1 MPTIHRFNAS
11 AASDSPSGSFLSM
24 PPCRHLMLNTMDQKT
39 KTKTKTKA
47 IDKPMPEA
55 RPQKDAKSTL
65 PKPTQPP
72 TLGRAMTA
80 AKAVDEQD
88 LRLFQAADLDGNG
101 KITREEFLST
111 FVRAGL
117 KLSDLRFSES
127 LQELGLLSPRHDSEI
142 DFDDFQKI
150 IRPNIHLIR
159 RVLKAQL
166 IIPDFQDFCQDID
179 TIYEAVSV
187 HDGGALANYI
197 PQLAR
202 VDERNFAVA
211 ICTIDGQRYSRGNTL
226 ENFTVQSTSK
236 TIAYCLALEEL
247 GAEVVHQHVGREP
260 SGLGF
265 NELTLNS
272 KGLPHNPM
280 INAGAIMC
288 CSLIRH
294 DLPHADR
301 FDYVLNHWSRLT
313 GNDRITF
320 NNAVYLS
327 ERETAHRNRALS
339 HYMMETKAFP
349 AWAELEET
357 LEFYFQSCS
366 IELNADQMSVVAAT
380 MANGGTCPITGEKIF
395 KTNTVQHCLSLMYSC
410 GMYDYSGEWAFMV
423 GLPAKSGVSGA
434 VMVVIPNV
442 LGLCIWSPNLDVQG
456 NSVRGVE
463 FCKQLVQKFSV
474 HNYDNLDFQSEKKNP
489 RVSPIQRE
497 SEEITSLIEVASR
510 GDLTAITQYQ
520 IRGADMNAGD
530 YDNRTPLH
538 LAAAGG
544 HKNVVQFLLEHGAN
558 ANVTDR
564 WGCTPLNDAEQQG
577 HKAVAAI
584 LQEAGAKRGQD
595 SYPQA
600 DIKLPSS
607 VTTDVTALIWAASQG
622 NLNAMLPYIAR
633 GISMDAADYDG
644 RTAIHLAAAEGQL
657 NVIEFLL
664 ANQVNP
670 NVQDRWG
677 FTPLDDAM
685 RHRHDAI
692 VKALKQAE
700 AYSGAALRSTQI

>member
-1 MPTIHRFNAS
+1 MNPKSKTK
-11 AASDSPSGSFLSM
+11 AAP
-24 PPCRHLMLNTMDQKT
+24 KT
-39 KTKTKTKA
+39 KTSEGFPT
-47 IDKPMPEA
+47 PEP
-55 RPQKDAKSTL
+55 RPGTASTASQS
-65 PKPTQPP
+65 PSSAP
-72 TLGRAMTA
+72 ATA
-80 AKAVDEQD
+80 DQEPVTMAASVVDEQD
-88 LRLFQAADLDGNG
+88 LRLFQSVDVDGSG
-101 KITREEFLST
+101 TITREEFLNA

-117 KLSDLRFSES
+117 KLTDLRFSES
-127 LQELGLLSPRHDSEI
+127 LQELSSLAPRSDSEI
-142 DFDDFQKI
+142 TLEQFQKI

-159 RVLKAQL
+159 RLLKAQL
-166 IIPDFQDFCQDID
+166 IIPDFQDFCRDID
-179 TIYEAVSV
+179 KIYERVS
-187 HDGGALANYI
+187 HHTGGSLANYI

-211 ICTIDGQRYSRGNTL
+211 ICTTDGQRYARGNTL

-247 GAEVVHQHVGREP
+247 GTEVVHQHVGREP

-265 NELTLNS
+265 NELTLNNQ
-272 KGLPHNPM
+272 GLPHNPM

-288 CSLIRH
+288 CSLMRH
-294 DLPHADR
+294 DLAHADR
-301 FDYVLNHWSRLT
+301 FDYVLDYWSRLT
-313 GNDRITF
+313 GGDRITF

-339 HYMMETKAFP
+339 HYMMEKKAFP
-349 AWAELEET
+349 EWADLEET
-357 LEFYFQSCS
+357 LEFYFQCCS
-366 IELNADQMSVVAAT
+366 IELNADQMAVAAAT

-395 KTNTVQHCLSLMYSC
+395 KTSTMQHCLSLMYSC
-410 GMYDYSGEWAFMV
+410 GMYDYSGEWAFIV

-442 LGLCIWSPNLDVQG
+442 LGLCIWSPNLDTQG

-463 FCKQLVQKFSV
+463 FCKQLVKKFSV
-474 HNYDNLDFQSEKKNP
+474 HNYDSLDFQSEKRNP

-497 SEEITSLIEVASR
+497 SEETTSLIEVASR

-520 IRGADMNAGD
+520 IRGVDLNAGD
-530 YDNRTPLH
+530 YDKRTPLH

-544 HKNVVQFLLEHGAN
+544 HKNVVSFLIEHGVDV
-558 ANVTDR
+558 NVTDR

-577 HKAVAAI
+577 HHAAAAI
-584 LQEAGAKRGQD
+584 LKEAGGKKGQE

-600 DIKLPSS
+600 NIKLPSS

-622 NLNAMLPYIAR
+622 NLMAMLPYIAR
-633 GISMDAADYDG
+633 GIAMDAADYDG
-644 RTAIHLAAAEGQL
+644 RTAIHLAASEGRL

-664 ANQVNP
+664 ANKVNP

-677 FTPLDDAM
+677 FTPLDDAI
-685 RHRHDAI
+685 RHQHDDVAA
-692 VKALKQAE
+692 ALK
-700 AYSGAALRSTQI
+700 AAGGEIGTFQQN

>member
-1 MPTIHRFNAS
+1 MTTKSKTKA
-11 AASDSPSGSFLSM
+11 DS
-24 PPCRHLMLNTMDQKT
+24 KT
-39 KTKTKTKA
+39 KTAGGAAPEELLPGTPPQPAAAVKLPQMAVEQPTKA
-47 IDKPMPEA
+47 A
-55 RPQKDAKSTL
+55 T
-65 PKPTQPP
+65 
-72 TLGRAMTA
+72 
-80 AKAVDEQD
+80 AVDEQD
-88 LRLFQAADLDGNG
+88 LRLFQSVDTDGSG
-101 KITREEFLST
+101 TITREEFLNA

-117 KLSDLRFSES
+117 KLTDVRFSES
-127 LQELGLLSPRHDSEI
+127 LQELGFLSPRNDSEI
-142 DFDDFQKI
+142 NLGQFQKI

-159 RVLKAQL
+159 RILKAKL
-166 IIPDFQDFCQDID
+166 VIPDFQDFCQDID
-179 TIYEAVSV
+179 KIYEQVSD
-187 HDGGALANYI
+187 HTGGALANYI
-197 PQLAR
+197 PQLSR

-211 ICTIDGQRYSRGNTL
+211 ICTVDGQRYARGNTL

-236 TIAYCLALEEL
+236 TISYCLALEEL
-247 GAEVVHQHVGREP
+247 GTEVVHQHVGREP

-265 NELTLNS
+265 NELTLNN

-294 DLPHADR
+294 DLAHADR
-301 FDYVLNHWSRLT
+301 FDYVLDYWRRLT
-313 GNDRITF
+313 GGDRITF

-339 HYMMETKAFP
+339 HYMMEKKAFP
-349 AWAELEET
+349 NWADLEET
-357 LEFYFQSCS
+357 LEFYFQCCS
-366 IELNADQMSVVAAT
+366 IEMNTDQMSVVAAT

-395 KTNTVQHCLSLMYSC
+395 KTSTMQHCLSLMYSC
-410 GMYDYSGEWAFMV
+410 GMYDYSGEWAFVV

-442 LGLCIWSPNLDVQG
+442 LGLCIWSPNLDAQG

-463 FCKQLVQKFSV
+463 FCKQLVKKFSV

-497 SEEITSLIEVASR
+497 SKETTSLIELASR
-510 GDLTAITQYQ
+510 GDLTAVTQYQ
-520 IRGADMNAGD
+520 VRGVDLNAGD
-530 YDNRTPLH
+530 YDQRTPLH

-544 HKNVVQFLLEHGAN
+544 HKSVVTFLIEHGVDV
-558 ANVTDR
+558 NVTDR

-577 HKAVAAI
+577 HAAVASI
-584 LQEAGAKRGQD
+584 LKEAGGKTGHQ

-600 DIKLPSS
+600 NIKLPSS

-622 NLNAMLPYIAR
+622 NLTAMLPYIAR
-633 GISMDAADYDG
+633 GIAMDAADYDG
-644 RTAIHLAAAEGQL
+644 RTAIHLAASEGRL

-664 ANQVNP
+664 ANKINP

-685 RHRHDAI
+685 RHQHEAAAA
-692 VKALKQAE
+692 ALK
-700 AYSGAALRSTQI
+700 AAGGELGTFQRNQ

>member
-1 MPTIHRFNAS
+1 M
-11 AASDSPSGSFLSM
+11 
-24 PPCRHLMLNTMDQKT
+24 NTKSKT
-39 KTKTKTKA
+39 KTASKTKA
-47 IDKPMPEA
+47 SEGLPTPES
-55 RPQKDAKSTL
+55 RPGTASTASQS
-65 PKPTQPP
+65 PSSTPP
-72 TLGRAMTA
+72 TADQEQVTIA
-80 AKAVDEQD
+80 ASAVDKQD
-88 LRLFQAADLDGNG
+88 LRLFQSGDVDGSG
-101 KITREEFLST
+101 TITREEFLNA

-117 KLSDLRFSES
+117 KLTDLRFSES
-127 LQELGLLSPRHDSEI
+127 LQELGFLAPRSDSEI
-142 DFDDFQKI
+142 TLEQFQKI

-166 IIPDFQDFCQDID
+166 IIPDFQDFCRDID
-179 TIYEAVSV
+179 KIYERVS
-187 HDGGALANYI
+187 HHTGGSLANYI

-211 ICTIDGQRYSRGNTL
+211 ICTTDGQRYARGNTL

-247 GAEVVHQHVGREP
+247 GTEVVHQHVGREP

-265 NELTLNS
+265 NELTLNNQ
-272 KGLPHNPM
+272 GLPHNPM

-294 DLPHADR
+294 DLAHADR
-301 FDYVLNHWSRLT
+301 FDYVLDYWRRLT
-313 GNDRITF
+313 GGDRITF

-339 HYMMETKAFP
+339 HYMMEKKAFP
-349 AWAELEET
+349 EWADLEET
-357 LEFYFQSCS
+357 LEFYFQCCS

-395 KTNTVQHCLSLMYSC
+395 KTSTMQHCLSLMYSC
-410 GMYDYSGEWAFMV
+410 GMYDYSGEWAFVV

-442 LGLCIWSPNLDVQG
+442 LGLCIWSPNLDTQG

-463 FCKQLVQKFSV
+463 FCKQLVKKFSV

-497 SEEITSLIEVASR
+497 SEETTSLIEVASR

-520 IRGADMNAGD
+520 IRGVDLNAGD

-544 HKNVVQFLLEHGAN
+544 HKNVVSFLIEHGVDV
-558 ANVTDR
+558 NVTDR

-577 HKAVAAI
+577 HAATAAI
-584 LQEAGAKRGQD
+584 LKEAGGKTGQE

-600 DIKLPSS
+600 NIKLPSS

-622 NLNAMLPYIAR
+622 NLMAMLPYIAR
-633 GISMDAADYDG
+633 GISMAAADYDG
-644 RTAIHLAAAEGQL
+644 RTAIHLAASEGQL

-664 ANQVNP
+664 ANKVNP

-677 FTPLDDAM
+677 FTPLDDAI
-685 RHRHDAI
+685 RHQHDDVAA
-692 VKALKQAE
+692 ALKA
-700 AYSGAALRSTQI
+700 AGGAIGTFQQSQ

>member
-1 MPTIHRFNAS
+1 MENPTQNPNPA
-11 AASDSPSGSFLSM
+11 
-24 PPCRHLMLNTMDQKT
+24 Q
-39 KTKTKTKA
+39 TKA
-47 IDKPMPEA
+47 KAKAKTQTLDRPASETAPPES
-55 RPQKDAKSTL
+55 AKST
-65 PKPTQPP
+65 PPQTTPRSSPIAGQP
-72 TLGRAMTA
+72 ATA
-80 AKAVDEQD
+80 IAGVDEQD
-88 LRLFQAADLDGNG
+88 LHLFQSVDVDGSG
-101 KITREEFLST
+101 TISREEFLNA

-117 KLSDLRFSES
+117 RLTDLRCSES
-127 LQELGLLSPRHDSEI
+127 LQELGLLSPRKDSEI
-142 DFDDFQKI
+142 DFESFQKI

-166 IIPDFQDFCQDID
+166 AIPDFQDFCGDID
-179 TIYEAVSV
+179 AMYESVSSNDNGAV
-187 HDGGALANYI
+187 ANYI

-211 ICTIDGQRYSRGNTL
+211 ICTVDGQRYSRGNTL
-226 ENFTVQSTSK
+226 DNFTVQSTSK
-236 TIAYCLALEEL
+236 TISYCMALEEL
-247 GAEVVHQHVGREP
+247 GTEFVHQHVGREP

-265 NELTLNS
+265 NEITLNS

-280 INAGAIMC
+280 INAGAIVC

-301 FDYVLNHWSRLT
+301 FDYVLDYWSRLS
-313 GNDRITF
+313 GNERITF

-349 AWAELEET
+349 AWADLEET

-366 IELNADQMSVVAAT
+366 IELNADLMSVVAAT

-395 KTNTVQHCLSLMYSC
+395 KTSTVQHCLSMMYSC

-434 VMVVIPNV
+434 VMVVIPNM
-442 LGLCIWSPNLDVQG
+442 LGLCIWSPKLDTQG

-463 FCKQLVQKFSV
+463 FCKQLVKKFSV

-489 RVSPIQRE
+489 RISPIQRE
-497 SEEITSLIEVASR
+497 SAEVTSLIEVASR
-510 GDLTAITQYQ
+510 GDLTAVTQYQ
-520 IRGADMNAGD
+520 IRGVDLNAGD
-530 YDNRTPLH
+530 YDKRTPLH

-544 HKNVVQFLLEHGAN
+544 HQNVVQFLLEHGVDVN
-558 ANVTDR
+558 ALDR

-577 HKAVAAI
+577 HDRVSVI
-584 LQEAGAKRGQD
+584 LREAGARKGRD

-600 DIKLPSS
+600 NIKLPSS
-607 VTTDVTALIWAASQG
+607 VTTDITAMIWAASQG
-622 NLNAMLPYIAR
+622 KLNAMLPYIAR
-633 GISMDAADYDG
+633 GIPMEAADYDG
-644 RTAIHLAAAEGQL
+644 RTAIHLAASEGQL

-664 ANQVNP
+664 ANRVNP

-677 FTPLDDAM
+677 FTPLDDAI
-685 RHRHDAI
+685 RHDRDRVVEALE
-692 VKALKQAE
+692 KAGGVLG
-700 AYSGAALRSTQI
+700 SALDPN

>member
-1 MPTIHRFNAS
+1 MEK
-11 AASDSPSGSFLSM
+11 
-24 PPCRHLMLNTMDQKT
+24 KT
-39 KTKTKTKA
+39 KSSAKFLKKPIEETVNLSSKSLRSTKTQSLPSKGKTPGA
-47 IDKPMPEA
+47 
-55 RPQKDAKSTL
+55 T
-65 PKPTQPP
+65 
-72 TLGRAMTA
+72 
-80 AKAVDEQD
+80 AVDEQD

-101 KITREEFLST
+101 MITREEFLSA

-117 KLSDLRFSES
+117 KLTDRRFSES
-127 LQELGLLSPRHDSEI
+127 LQELEFLCPRSDSEI
-142 DFDDFQKI
+142 DFPSFQKI

-166 IIPDFQDFCQDID
+166 VIPDFQDFCRDID
-179 TIYEAVSV
+179 TIYENGSS
-187 HDGGALANYI
+187 HDGGTLANYI

-202 VDERNFAVA
+202 VDERHYAVS
-211 ICTIDGQRYSRGNTL
+211 ICTIDGQRYARGNTL

-247 GAEVVHQHVGREP
+247 GTDKVHQHVGREP

-272 KGLPHNPM
+272 QGLPHNPM

-294 DLPHADR
+294 DLDHADR

-339 HYMMETKAFP
+339 HYMMEKKAFP

-366 IELNADQMSVVAAT
+366 IELNTDQMSVVAAT
-380 MANGGTCPITGEKIF
+380 MANGGTCPVTGEKIF
-395 KTNTVQHCLSLMYSC
+395 KTSTIQHCLSLMYSC

-442 LGLCIWSPNLDVQG
+442 LGLCIWSPKLDSQG

-463 FCKQLVQKFSV
+463 FCKQLVKKFSV

-489 RVSPIQRE
+489 RISPIQRE

-520 IRGADMNAGD
+520 IRGANLNAGD

-544 HKNVVQFLLEHGAN
+544 HKNVVAFLLDHGVDV
-558 ANVTDR
+558 NVCDR

-577 HKAVAAI
+577 HAAVVTI
-584 LQEAGAKRGQD
+584 LQAAGAQKGQD
-595 SYPQA
+595 SYPQTN
-600 DIKLPSS
+600 INLPSS
-607 VTTDVTALIWAASQG
+607 VTTDITAMIWAASQG
-622 NLNAMLPYIAR
+622 KLNAMLPYIAR
-633 GISMDAADYDG
+633 GVSMEAADYDG

-657 NVIEFLL
+657 KVVKFLL
-664 ANQVNP
+664 ANNVNP
-670 NVQDRWG
+670 NIQDRWG
-677 FTPLDDAM
+677 FTPLDDAI
-685 RHRHDAI
+685 RHGHEEVAT
-692 VKALKQAE
+692 ALKQ
-700 AYSGAALRSTQI
+700 SGGASGNP

>member
-1 MPTIHRFNAS
+1 M
-11 AASDSPSGSFLSM
+11 
-24 PPCRHLMLNTMDQKT
+24 NTKSKAKAEPKT
-39 KTKTKTKA
+39 KPSEVSSFKE
-47 IDKPMPEA
+47 P
-55 RPQKDAKSTL
+55 PQ
-65 PKPTQPP
+65 
-72 TLGRAMTA
+72 GTA
-80 AKAVDEQD
+80 ANSSKSLSSTPATAAPVTVPEPMIKAVSAVDEQD
-88 LRLFQAADLDGNG
+88 LRLFQSVDTDGSG
-101 KITREEFLST
+101 TITREEFLNA

-117 KLSDLRFSES
+117 KLTDLRFSES
-127 LQELGLLSPRHDSEI
+127 LQELGFLSPRSDSEI
-142 DFDDFQKI
+142 TLEQFQKI

-159 RVLKAQL
+159 RILKAQL

-179 TIYEAVSV
+179 KIYEQVSE
-187 HDGGALANYI
+187 HTGGTLANYI

-211 ICTIDGQRYSRGNTL
+211 ICTTDGQRYARGNTL

-236 TIAYCLALEEL
+236 TISYCLALEEL
-247 GAEVVHQHVGREP
+247 GTEVVHQHVGREP

-265 NELTLNS
+265 NELTLNN

-288 CSLIRH
+288 CSLMRH
-294 DLPHADR
+294 DLAHADR
-301 FDYVLNHWSRLT
+301 FDYVLDYWSRLT
-313 GNDRITF
+313 GGDRIAF

-339 HYMMETKAFP
+339 HYMMEKKAFP
-349 AWAELEET
+349 EWADLEET
-357 LEFYFQSCS
+357 LEFYFQCCS

-395 KTNTVQHCLSLMYSC
+395 KTSTMQHCLSLMYSC
-410 GMYDYSGEWAFMV
+410 GMYDYSGEWAFIV

-442 LGLCIWSPNLDVQG
+442 LGLCIWSPNLDTQG

-463 FCKQLVQKFSV
+463 FCKQLVKKFSV
-474 HNYDNLDFQSEKKNP
+474 HNYDSLDFESEKKNP

-497 SEEITSLIEVASR
+497 SEEITSFIEVASR
-510 GDLTAITQYQ
+510 GDLTAVTQYQ
-520 IRGADMNAGD
+520 IRGVDLDAGD
-530 YDNRTPLH
+530 YDKRTPLH

-544 HKNVVQFLLEHGAN
+544 HKNVVSFLIEHGVDV
-558 ANVTDR
+558 NVTDR

-577 HKAVAAI
+577 HAAVVAI
-584 LQEAGAKRGQD
+584 LQEAGAQKGHE

-607 VTTDVTALIWAASQG
+607 VTTDITALIWAASQG
-622 NLNAMLPYIAR
+622 DLMAMLPYIAR
-633 GISMDAADYDG
+633 GIAMDAADYDG
-644 RTAIHLAAAEGQL
+644 RTALHLAASEGRL

-664 ANQVNP
+664 ANKINP

-677 FTPLDDAM
+677 FTPLDDAI
-685 RHRHDAI
+685 RHQHDA
-692 VKALKQAE
+692 VAVALKE
-700 AYSGAALRSTQI
+700 AGGQPGNFSQRQN